1 MDGNIAQW
9 IRFKGL
15 EGVIQASLIFIH
27 LTWLGKDASNMDAP
41 FIEEELTK
49 GVHALAKGKD
59 LGPDGLTAK
68 FSKRVGALVVK
79 ILQRW

>member
-1 MDGNIAQW
+1 
-9 IRFKGL
+9 
-15 EGVIQASLIFIH
+15 
-27 LTWLGKDASNMDAP
+27 MDAP

-49 GVHALAKGKD
+49 GVQALAKGKD